1 MSHVGN
7 RQGRFSMDRRSLDE
21 EKQSKGTEKNTKNG
35 NAKKLFSWNWK
46 LLTQRAQHIPENTD
60 PK

>member
-35 NAKKLFSWNWK
+35 NAKKLFS
-46 LLTQRAQHIPENTD
+46 
-60 PK
+60 

>member
-21 EKQSKGTEKNTKNG
+21 EKQSKETEKNTKNG
-35 NAKKLFSWNWK
+35 NAKKLFS
-46 LLTQRAQHIPENTD
+46 
-60 PK
+60 